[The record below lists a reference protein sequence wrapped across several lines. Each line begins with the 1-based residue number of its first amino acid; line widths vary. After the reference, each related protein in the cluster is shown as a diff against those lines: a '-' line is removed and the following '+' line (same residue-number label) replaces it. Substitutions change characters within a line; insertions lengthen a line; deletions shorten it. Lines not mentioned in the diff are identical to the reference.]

1 MSAAM
6 NGKLPNYKLKHTLTG
21 HELGAVSVKFSP
33 GGAWLASASADA
45 TIKIWDPH
53 AGKLVRTLKGHAKVR
68 GDFTLHAACCW
79 YQSCFLATV
88 LHSMTVSQHFDAKLQ
103 LDAEVDHH
111 TSWISNTQGLIT
123 KT

>member
-1 MSAAM
+1 M

-68 GDFTLHAACCW
+68 VYLHLMHHKSLTRKLC
-79 YQSCFLATV
+79 V
-88 LHSMTVSQHFDAKLQ
+88 LPLFQES
-103 LDAEVDHH
+103 
-111 TSWISNTQGLIT
+111 
-123 KT
+123 

>member
-1 MSAAM
+1 M

-53 AGKLVRTLKGHAKVR
+53 AGKLVRTLSGHAKVR
-68 GDFTLHAACCW
+68 AYVPYAS
-79 YQSCFLATV
+79 YSCGEQAVRPATV
-88 LHSMTVSQHFDAKLQ
+88 LRATTLGQHFALKLCNK
-103 LDAEVDHH
+103 LTAAGC
-111 TSWISNTQGLIT
+111 TAGLL
-123 KT
+123 